1 MLSGCYEYFG
11 FLNIW
16 VPPPDTDE
24 LAEQGL
30 RFWTRVTP
38 DIPFM
43 GFSTGRFFEVAS
55 KLGIDPADAGLV
67 FKGMPGFGLGKGMP
81 LMTAGAE
88 CFAYLGGGC
97 GQGPRRPPRAGLGDR
112 PGRRPRNRC
121 RSPRRRVGQPRRD
134 DARPRQRFVALRPRR
149 GVRHHPRTL
158 PVRRDDHPRALGR
171 SVQGPHR
178 LPGPFLP
185 GERGRVGAAVCS
197 RRRRSRPSN
206 GR

>member
-43 GFSTGRFFEVAS
+43 GFSTGRFFEVAC

-88 CFAYLGGGC
+88 CFAYSGGGC
-97 GQGPRRPPRAGLGDR
+97 GKAPAHT
-112 PGRRPRNRC
+112 
-121 RSPRRRVGQPRRD
+121 S
-134 DARPRQRFVALRPRR
+134 LR
-149 GVRHHPRTL
+149 T
-158 PVRRDDHPRALGR
+158 GR
-171 SVQGPHR
+171 S
-178 LPGPFLP
+178 
-185 GERGRVGAAVCS
+185 
-197 RRRRSRPSN
+197 SRP
-206 GR
+206 